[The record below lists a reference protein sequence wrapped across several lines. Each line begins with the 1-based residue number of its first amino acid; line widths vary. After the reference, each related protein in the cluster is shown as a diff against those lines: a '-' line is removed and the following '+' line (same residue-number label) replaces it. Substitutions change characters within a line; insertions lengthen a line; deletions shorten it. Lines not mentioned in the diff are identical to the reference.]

1 MSEQVSQNVDIIYK
15 IAVAVMAICNFCLA
29 IYIFFFNK
37 GEGKKKDEKNNRQ
50 TLLSI
55 LVLNYKMKE
64 FYEIFDKIQAQVV
77 KFRKETITEDFKNSI
92 NEGLEEVFSEYRRKF
107 AEPIGAIDSS
117 LYKELMDIADRL
129 QSELSTAIFDKGVNL
144 DVEEKY
150 SSLIDEPI
158 ISAQRD
164 MIKAL
169 NNYL

>member
-1 MSEQVSQNVDIIYK
+1 MSEQISQYVDVIYK
-15 IAVAVMAICNFCLA
+15 IAVVVMAICNFGLA

-37 GEGKKKDEKNNRQ
+37 GEGKKKDEKTNRQ

-64 FYEIFDKIQAQVV
+64 FYEIFDKIQEQVV
-77 KFRKETITEDFKNSI
+77 MFKKGSITESLKNSI
-92 NEGLEEVFSEYRRKF
+92 NEELEGAFSDYRRKF

-117 LYKELMDIADRL
+117 LYKMLMDIADRL

-144 DVEEKY
+144 DVEDKY

-158 ISAQRD
+158 ISAQRN
-164 MIKAL
+164 MIRAL